1 MSLKASEISD
11 LIRQRIQN
19 FDAKAEA
26 RDVGTI
32 IALTD
37 GIVRIH
43 GLADV
48 QYGEMIE
55 FPGGS
60 MGLALNLEQDSV
72 GAVVLGD
79 YKHISEGDTVK
90 TTGRILEVPVGEA
103 LLGRVVD
110 ALGKKLGRSVELE
123 LEVDPSLLGG
133 AIIRAE
139 DMVIDDSL
147 KTRLARLAGSL
158 TD

>member
-1 MSLKASEISD
+1 MALKASEISD
-11 LIRQRIQN
+11 LIRQRIKTFETQ
-19 FDAKAEA
+19 AEA
-26 RDVGTI
+26 ANVGTI

-60 MGLALNLEQDSV
+60 YGLALNLEQDSV

-79 YKHISEGDTVK
+79 YTHISEGDTVK
-90 TTGRILEVPVGEA
+90 TTGRILEVPVGEG

-110 ALGKKLGRSVELE
+110 PLGNPLDGKG
-123 LEVDPSLLGG
+123 P
-133 AIIRAE
+133 I
-139 DMVIDDSL
+139 
-147 KTRLARLAGSL
+147 
-158 TD
+158 

>member
-19 FDAKAEA
+19 FDTKAEA

-48 QYGEMIE
+48 QYGEMVE
-55 FPGGS
+55 FPGGT
-60 MGLALNLEQDSV
+60 MGLALNLEKDSV
-72 GAVVLGD
+72 GAVV
-79 YKHISEGDTVK
+79 
-90 TTGRILEVPVGEA
+90 
-103 LLGRVVD
+103 
-110 ALGKKLGRSVELE
+110 
-123 LEVDPSLLGG
+123 
-133 AIIRAE
+133 RAE
-139 DMVIDDSL
+139 DMVFDDSL
-147 KTRLARLAGSL
+147 RTRLQRLASAL

>member
-1 MSLKASEISD
+1 MALKASEISD
-11 LIRQRIQN
+11 LIRQRIQG
-19 FDAKAEA
+19 FEVTAEA

-32 IALTD
+32 VALTD

-55 FPGGS
+55 FPGGAV
-60 MGLALNLEQDSV
+60 GLALNLEQDSV

-79 YKHISEGDTVK
+79 YTHLTEGDQVK

-110 ALGKKLGRSVELE
+110 ARGNPIGRKARRRSGRSG
-123 LEVDPSLLGG
+123 PATSIAGG
-133 AIIRAE
+133 SASRCTPA
-139 DMVIDDSL
+139 
-147 KTRLARLAGSL
+147 
-158 TD
+158 

>member
-1 MSLKASEISD
+1 MALKASEISD

-19 FDAKAEA
+19 FDSKSEA

-55 FPGGS
+55 FPV
-60 MGLALNLEQDSV
+60 A
-72 GAVVLGD
+72 ATAW
-79 YKHISEGDTVK
+79 H
-90 TTGRILEVPVGEA
+90 
-103 LLGRVVD
+103 
-110 ALGKKLGRSVELE
+110 
-123 LEVDPSLLGG
+123 
-133 AIIRAE
+133 
-139 DMVIDDSL
+139 
-147 KTRLARLAGSL
+147 
-158 TD
+158 

>member
-1 MSLKASEISD
+1 MAIKASEISD

-19 FDAKAEA
+19 FEAKAEA

-37 GIVRIH
+37 GICRIH

-60 MGLALNLEQDSV
+60 YGFALNLEQDSV

-90 TTGRILEVPVGEA
+90 TTGRASFRPARRRTA
-103 LLGRVVD
+103 LSRTG
-110 ALGKKLGRSVELE
+110 GRSCSGRPWVYSSAA
-123 LEVDPSLLGG
+123 SLLRMSLCAFASISRASTFSAPAT
-133 AIIRAE
+133 AI
-139 DMVIDDSL
+139 
-147 KTRLARLAGSL
+147 LA
-158 TD
+158 T